1 MSKNKFYIT
10 TPVYYA
16 NAQPHIGHAY
26 TTVAADVIVRFKKLL
41 GEKTF
46 LLTGMDEHGAKIA
59 QKAKEEGI
67 TPQELVDD
75 VSSDF
80 EALWGR
86 LNIDY
91 DVFTRTTNKKH
102 KKFIQESIQKLYD
115 EGVIYKGE
123 YEGLYCVGCEQFKTE
138 SELVEGKCSDH
149 NIEPEIMREESYLMK
164 MGGKQEEL
172 IKMIRD
178 DKFKIR
184 PLRYKKE
191 ILSFLENN
199 KLEDLSISRKNV
211 DWGIPLP
218 FDKTHTVYVWF
229 DAFLS
234 YVTGLIEMEKFEQF
248 WPSNINL
255 IGKDILRVHSTI
267 WPIILMHL
275 EMSVSRGLFVH
286 GHILSEGKKMSK
298 TLGNVISID
307 EMLEKFDTDGT
318 RYLLLAAGGFG
329 EDVDMTMERLVEKYN
344 ADLANGLGN
353 LVSRVVTL
361 IGKSKV
367 KMFTLSDNGGQ
378 KLKVDDFDEKFK
390 KLVNGFE
397 FDKTL
402 EYVWEIVRESNKHI
416 EDTKPWELV
425 KTDEEKF
432 EEVMKKLV
440 TELFRI
446 SVLLQFFMP
455 ETAEKIK
462 YQLETGEKEILFE
475 RIK

>member
-1 MSKNKFYIT
+1 MKEKFFIT

-59 QKAKEEGI
+59 QKAKEEGV

-80 EALWGR
+80 ETLWGR
-86 LNIDY
+86 LNIYY

-115 EGVIYKGE
+115 KGVIYKGE
-123 YEGLYCVGCEQFKTE
+123 YEGLYCVGCEQFKNE
-138 SELVEGKCSDH
+138 SDLVNGKCPDH
-149 NIEPEIMREESYLMK
+149 NIEPEIMSEESYLMK
-164 MGGKQEEL
+164 MGEKQEEL

-178 DKFKIR
+178 NKFKIR

-191 ILSFLENN
+191 VLSFLENN

-248 WPSNINL
+248 WPSDINL

-307 EMLEKFDTDGT
+307 EMLEKFGTDGT

-361 IGKSKV
+361 NSRLDSKFEGINFLDKSEVSYSNKN
-367 KMFTLSDNGGQ
+367 KRLGMNL
-378 KLKVDDFDEKFK
+378 EKFR
-390 KLVNGFE
+390 L
-397 FDKTL
+397 DL
-402 EYVWEIVRESNKHI
+402 ELNSIMAHIQILNKYI
-416 EDTKPWELV
+416 EDNKPWEIAGV
-425 KTDEEKF
+425 DDKKF
-432 EEVMKKLV
+432 KAMMEHVSLGV
-440 TELFRI
+440 AFI
-446 SVLLQFFMP
+446 ANALLPFMP

-462 YQLETGEKEILFE
+462 HQLETGEKEILFE